1 MTPEAAILLVVVIF
15 MIHEFEEIVFIK
27 PWLSRQ
33 RDNMRIS
40 SHPFS
45 AIRNISTSTI
55 ALLIAEEFIVFSC
68 IALAAVLLSW
78 YSLFEGFL
86 LLYSLHLVVHIFEPI
101 RYKCNTPSFVTS
113 VLTLPGC
120 VFGLYY
126 LGMHGLVSVP
136 WVAIWFVVTAII
148 VILNFRLIYGIA
160 PLVEKYLRDYSKEEY
175 AAADALKRG

>member
-1 MTPEAAILLVVVIF
+1 MTPEVIVLLVIVMF
-15 MIHEFEEIVFIK
+15 MTHEFEEIIFIK

-33 RDNMRIS
+33 RDNMRVS

-45 AIRNISTSTI
+45 AMRNISTSTI

-68 IALAAVLLSW
+68 IALATVLWKW

-86 LLYSLHLVVHIFEPI
+86 LLYSLHLVGHIFEPI
-101 RYKCNTPSFVTS
+101 RYKCNTPSFITS
-113 VLTLPGC
+113 VLTLPAC

-126 LGMHGLVSVP
+126 LGVHRLVTVL
-136 WVAIWFVVTAII
+136 WVAIWFVIMAIML
-148 VILNFRLIYGIA
+148 ILNFRLIYGIA

-175 AAADALKRG
+175 AAP